1 MGVMMGWKILVRIT
15 PNPIITPLQIRS
27 HSQLFSDHT
36 LTNKQLIIQCVFT
49 YLAPSLCWEETWAT
63 PFPLDHALLI
73 SCEAVEFFTQPGELY
88 PLLAA

>member
-1 MGVMMGWKILVRIT
+1 MGMMMGWKILVRIT

-49 YLAPSLCWEETWAT
+49 YLAPSLCW
-63 PFPLDHALLI
+63 
-73 SCEAVEFFTQPGELY
+73 
-88 PLLAA
+88 

>member
-1 MGVMMGWKILVRIT
+1 MWEGLGLLQCVVLIWYEEKVMGMMMGWKILVRIT

-49 YLAPSLCWEETWAT
+49 YLAPSLCW
-63 PFPLDHALLI
+63 
-73 SCEAVEFFTQPGELY
+73 
-88 PLLAA
+88 

>member
-1 MGVMMGWKILVRIT
+1 MWEGLGLLQCVVLIWHEEKEMGMMMGWKILVRIT

-49 YLAPSLCWEETWAT
+49 YLAPSLCW
-63 PFPLDHALLI
+63 
-73 SCEAVEFFTQPGELY
+73 
-88 PLLAA
+88 

>member
-1 MGVMMGWKILVRIT
+1 MWEGLGLLQCVVLIWYEEKEMGMMMGWKILVRIT

-49 YLAPSLCWEETWAT
+49 YLAPSLCW
-63 PFPLDHALLI
+63 
-73 SCEAVEFFTQPGELY
+73 
-88 PLLAA
+88 

>member
-1 MGVMMGWKILVRIT
+1 MWEGLGLLQCVVLIWYEEKEMGVMMGWKILVRIT

-49 YLAPSLCWEETWAT
+49 YLAPSLCW
-63 PFPLDHALLI
+63 
-73 SCEAVEFFTQPGELY
+73 
-88 PLLAA
+88 